1 MRNIK
6 TLVVT
11 AGAAVVLGG
20 IGVGVAQAASPGTA
34 AGTPAVTSSTSS
46 IHYSH
51 ESEARGRIAEGETHA
66 RHTGV
71 DDTTG
76 SGRVAEGETHAR
88 HTGDDATGS
97 GRAAEG
103 ETHARHTGVDG

>member
-6 TLVVT
+6 TLVVA

-34 AGTPAVTSSTSS
+34 PAAPAAPAVTSSTSS
-46 IHYSH
+46 TQHSH
-51 ESEARGRIAEGETHA
+51 ESEARGRVAEGETHA
-66 RHTGV
+66 RHTGT
-71 DDTTG
+71 DDATG

-88 HTGDDATGS
+88 HTGTDD
-97 GRAAEG
+97 
-103 ETHARHTGVDG
+103 